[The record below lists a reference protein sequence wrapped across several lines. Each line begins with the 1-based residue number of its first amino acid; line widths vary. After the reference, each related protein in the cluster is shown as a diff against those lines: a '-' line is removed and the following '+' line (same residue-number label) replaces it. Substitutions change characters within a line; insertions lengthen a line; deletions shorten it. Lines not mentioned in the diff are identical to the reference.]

1 MASERFMKNISLRFG
16 GYQSEASVHTR
27 AARVFTA
34 AFSPDV
40 DVATTADVTQQ
51 GHAARDLLAM
61 VEGEELDFCYF
72 ASSYLAGRVPR
83 LGVFDLPFRIA
94 ERERIYAK
102 LDGALGAELTAGVA
116 AATGFYVLGFWD
128 NGFRHISNRL
138 RPIHRPEDCR
148 GMRIRTLDNAFH
160 KRIFAA
166 IGFDPVV
173 IDVKELAEAVATR
186 QVDAQENPLT
196 NVVNFGLHRTHR
208 HVSLT
213 SHFFGVTLL
222 LVNRRRFDAWPQETR
237 DRVRSAAA
245 TATKAQRG
253 FAAAEGARCLALL
266 EADGVEIVP
275 AQRVDRVAF
284 RAAAAAIVAD
294 EVARIGA
301 ELVAELENEGG

>member
-1 MASERFMKNISLRFG
+1 MNKISLRFG

-34 AFSPDV
+34 ASGPEV
-40 DVATTADVTQQ
+40 GVAMTADVTQQ
-51 GHAARDLLAM
+51 GHSARDLFAM
-61 VEGEELDFCYF
+61 VEGEDLDFCYF
-72 ASSYLAGRVPR
+72 ASSYLAGRAPS
-83 LGVFDLPFRIA
+83 LGLFDLPFRIA

-102 LDGALGAELTAGVA
+102 LDGALGAELAADVA
-116 AATGFYVLGFWD
+116 AVTAFYVLGFWD

-166 IGFDPVV
+166 FGFDPVF
-173 IDVKELAEAVATR
+173 IDVKELAEAVATHR
-186 QVDAQENPLT
+186 VDAQENPLT
-196 NVVNFGLHRTHR
+196 NLVNFGLHRAHR
-208 HVSLT
+208 HLSLT

-222 LVNRRRFDAWPQETR
+222 LVNRRRFDAWPREVR

-245 TATKAQRG
+245 AATKAQRG
-253 FAAAEGARCLALL
+253 FAAAEDARCLALL

-275 AQRVDRVAF
+275 APAVDRIAF
-284 RAAAAAIVAD
+284 RAAVGGIVAG
-294 EVARIGA
+294 EVARID
-301 ELVAELENEGG
+301 EVLIAELEDDDGR